1 MQHAASTARG
11 ETVNHSLTR
20 VNHSLT
26 DRTDGQ
32 KWPGPAPFAVF
43 RSRFRVQTCR
53 IFPLARVGVRK
64 SAAPKKATSPA
75 ARRRFVA
82 WTVQHHLSV
91 CRRVTV

>member
-1 MQHAASTARG
+1 MHHSESITRG
-11 ETVNHSLTR
+11 EA

-26 DRTDGQ
+26 DRNDGQ

-64 SAAPKKATSPA
+64 SADRKKSDVSSRTVPIRGPA
-75 ARRRFVA
+75 G
-82 WTVQHHLSV
+82 LS
-91 CRRVTV
+91 